1 MELINVMFA
10 DDHPFFREGLRTL
23 LSSIPDMNIV
33 GEAGSGGDAIL
44 IASMKQPDVILM
56 DLKMPGLNGI
66 EATRKIIET
75 SPQMGV
81 IVLTMFDD
89 DDSVFSA
96 MKAGARGYLLKGAGQ
111 EETVRAIRAV
121 KNGEAIFSQSIAK
134 RLMNYF
140 MTIKPKGAVNPPL
153 PELTNRERE
162 ILTLI
167 SKGLN
172 NNELA
177 AKLVLSP
184 KTVRNHITN
193 IFSKLQVADRAEA
206 ISRAKDAGLGN

>member
-1 MELINVMFA
+1 MNPINIMFV

-23 LSSIPDMNIV
+23 LSSIPDLTIV
-33 GEAGSGGDAIL
+33 GEAGSGDEAIK
-44 IASMKQPDVILM
+44 IARTSTPDVILM

-66 EATRKIIET
+66 EATRRIIET
-75 SPQMGV
+75 QPKIGI

-111 EETVRAIRAV
+111 EETIRAIRAV
-121 KNGEAIFSQSIAK
+121 SNGEAIFSEGIAK

-140 MTIKPKGAVNPPL
+140 TTIKPSGLMNPPL

-162 ILTLI
+162 ILALMA
-167 SKGLN
+167 KGLN
-172 NNELA
+172 NAELVN
-177 AKLVLSP
+177 KLVLSP

-206 ISRAKDAGLGN
+206 ISKAKDAGLGE

>member
-1 MELINVMFA
+1 MSQINVMFV

-23 LSSIPDMNIV
+23 LSSIPNLKIV
-33 GEAGSGGDAIL
+33 GEAGSGDEAII
-44 IASMKQPDVILM
+44 IAQTSTPDVILM

-66 EATRKIIET
+66 EATRRIIEEN
-75 SPQMGV
+75 PKIGI

-111 EETVRAIRAV
+111 EETIRAIRAV
-121 KNGEAIFSQSIAK
+121 GNGEAIFSEGIAK
-134 RLMNYF
+134 RLIKYFTTLKPSGLMNQ
-140 MTIKPKGAVNPPL
+140 PL

-162 ILTLI
+162 ILVLMA
-167 SKGLN
+167 KGLN
-172 NNELA
+172 NTQLVS
-177 AKLVLSP
+177 KLVLSP

-206 ISRAKDAGLGN
+206 ISKAKDAGLGE

>member
-1 MELINVMFA
+1 MNQINVMFA

-23 LSSIPDMNIV
+23 LSSIPDLNTV
-33 GEAGSGGDAIL
+33 GEAGSGDEAII
-44 IASMKQPDVILM
+44 IARTATPDVILM

-66 EATRKIIET
+66 EATRRIIET
-75 SPQMGV
+75 NPKIGI

-111 EETVRAIRAV
+111 EETIRAIRAV
-121 KNGEAIFSQSIAK
+121 SNGEAIFSEGIAK
-134 RLMNYF
+134 RLMKYF
-140 MTIKPKGAVNPPL
+140 TTIKPSGMMNPPL

-162 ILTLI
+162 ILALMA
-167 SKGLN
+167 KGLN
-172 NNELA
+172 NAELVS
-177 AKLVLSP
+177 KLVLSP

-206 ISRAKDAGLGN
+206 ISKAKDAGLGE

>member
-1 MELINVMFA
+1 MNQINVMFV

-23 LSSIPDMNIV
+23 LSSIPDLNIV
-33 GEAGSGGDAIL
+33 GEAGSGDEAII
-44 IASMKQPDVILM
+44 IARTTTPDVILM

-66 EATRKIIET
+66 EATRRIIET
-75 SPQMGV
+75 NPKIGI

-111 EETVRAIRAV
+111 EETIRAIRAV
-121 KNGEAIFSQSIAK
+121 SNGEAIFSEGIAK
-134 RLMNYF
+134 RLMKYF
-140 MTIKPKGAVNPPL
+140 TTIKPSGMMNPPL

-162 ILTLI
+162 ILALMA
-167 SKGLN
+167 KGLN
-172 NNELA
+172 NTELVS
-177 AKLVLSP
+177 KLVLSP
-184 KTVRNHITN
+184 KTIRNHITN

-206 ISRAKDAGLGN
+206 ISKAKDAGLGE

>member
-33 GEAGSGGDAIL
+33 GEAGSGEDAIL

-75 SPQMGV
+75 SPQIGV

-111 EETVRAIRAV
+111 EETIRAIRAV

-140 MTIKPKGAVNPPL
+140 TTMKPNGAVNPPL

-167 SKGLN
+167 AKGLN

-177 AKLVLSP
+177 SKLVLSP
-184 KTVRNHITN
+184 KTVRNHISN